1 MQEDKDKE
9 KKLKKAL
16 DNIARELSKLYL
28 KEMQEINKQEKQLK
42 NKKNKQQSNQFKYF
56 EKCR

>member
-9 KKLKKAL
+9 KKLKEAL
-16 DNIARELSKLYL
+16 NNIARELSKLYL

-42 NKKNKQQSNQFKYF
+42 NKKSKQ
-56 EKCR
+56 

>member
-9 KKLKKAL
+9 KKIKEAM

-42 NKKNKQQSNQFKYF
+42 NKKSKQ
-56 EKCR
+56 